1 MTFHSHKIASC
12 TDYEKTLSLYNQ
24 NTYKMTGQRDWMT
37 ENKPGIDSIAEGKDH
52 QGRILNHVLTQM
64 DIMAHLDA

>member
-1 MTFHSHKIASC
+1 
-12 TDYEKTLSLYNQ
+12 
-24 NTYKMTGQRDWMT
+24 MTGQRDWMT